1 MTALKMKLA
10 VPVILVACLA
20 SLGQATAERS
30 DDTMYLFVQ
39 SAERVSVDDDTITMK
54 GVSPTTIYFSD
65 RPERIAGHMLTKHFT
80 GSWAEGDDSFAL
92 NNPNA
97 ALSVFTPDGV
107 ETITVV
113 LSNPILK
120 GDKLS
125 YTIRVLDGDMPA
137 KGGECSLFIDVIGRP
152 RSPMSIGG
160 VARRT
165 TMRHVVRR
173 RTVVEADAEAD
184 AEVAHDKAVAAE
196 ATAKATEGK
205 TTEHTPEQKME
216 QLNKIY
222 KDGYITEDE
231 YKKKKEAI
239 LSTF

>member
-1 MTALKMKLA
+1 M
-10 VPVILVACLA
+10 
-20 SLGQATAERS
+20 
-30 DDTMYLFVQ
+30 
-39 SAERVSVDDDTITMK
+39 
-54 GVSPTTIYFSD
+54 
-65 RPERIAGHMLTKHFT
+65 
-80 GSWAEGDDSFAL
+80 
-92 NNPNA
+92 
-97 ALSVFTPDGV
+97 

-137 KGGECSLFIDVIGRP
+137 KGGECSLFIDVIGRR
-152 RSPMSIGG
+152 RSPLSVAGI
-160 VARRT
+160 ARRT

-173 RTVVEADAEAD
+173 RTVVTADAEVAAD
-184 AEVAHDKAVAAE
+184 VAHDKAVAAE
-196 ATAKATEGK
+196 ATAKATK
-205 TTEHTPEQKME
+205 DRTTEHTPEQKME

-231 YKKKKEAI
+231 YQKKKKKAI